1 LSVFIA
7 YHPCYSHN
15 VPEGHRFPMEKYQLL
30 FQQLSYEGYRQ
41 ECTVIEPLPI
51 VSELL
56 YTVHTHDYV
65 AKLVDLTCSP
75 REQRVSGFEHNEEL
89 IFREL
94 VITEGT
100 RKLTEL
106 VAENGGIGINIA
118 GGTHHAYADR
128 GEGFCLLNDFA
139 VSAAWFHKT
148 FPGKNAL
155 ILDLD
160 VHQGNGTAAIFN
172 VHKAIRTVSFHGKHN
187 YPLHKENS
195 QLDVEF
201 PDGTTDT
208 TYLNQLSVF
217 LDQEA
222 IPDMLF
228 YLCGVDVL
236 ATDKLG
242 RLGLTMEGCRKRDEL
257 VLSWARKHRIPVVCA
272 MGGGYSPQVSTVVNA
287 HMQTI
292 RLAFQIFS

>member
-1 LSVFIA
+1 MSVFVA
-7 YHPCYSHN
+7 YHPCYSHH

-30 FQQLSYEGYRQ
+30 FEQLCYEGFRQ
-41 ECTVIEPLPI
+41 ECTLIEPFPI
-51 VSELL
+51 DSELL
-56 YTVHTHDYV
+56 YAVHTPEYV
-65 AKLVDLTCSP
+65 KKLVDLACSP
-75 REQRVSGFEHNEEL
+75 REQRVSGFEHNERL

-94 VITEGT
+94 VIMEGT
-100 RKLTEL
+100 RQLTEL
-106 VAENGGIGINIA
+106 VVKQGGVGINIA

-139 VSAAWFHKT
+139 VSAAWFHSN
-148 FPGKNAL
+148 FPEKKAL

-160 VHQGNGTAAIFN
+160 VHQGNGTAAIFKEHEG
-172 VHKAIRTVSFHGKHN
+172 VRTVSFHGKHN
-187 YPLHKENS
+187 YPLHKETS
-195 QLDVEF
+195 QLDLEF
-201 PDGTTDT
+201 VDGTQDEI
-208 TYLNQLSVF
+208 YLEALKVF
-217 LDQEA
+217 LSTEPV
-222 IPDMLF
+222 PDVLF

-242 RLGLTMEGCRKRDEL
+242 RLGLSMEGCRKRDEL
-257 VLSWARKHRIPVVCA
+257 VLSWARKNKIPTVCA